1 MKEEENGTR
10 YYTMHDFLCVCVL
23 GMTTIAGER
32 EAVGWMIIDENSDGT
47 RKGKEGGDI
56 TGTPSRL
63 MRHYPE
69 QSCV

>member
-1 MKEEENGTR
+1 M
-10 YYTMHDFLCVCVL
+10 CVCV
-23 GMTTIAGER
+23 GDDDDSRRER